1 MRLRRLDLRE
11 AINSK
16 RFLKLSTATAVLV
29 ICGLVLTYATIPD
42 SNGVIH
48 ACYNKS
54 GGSIRVI
61 DDSVTKCNS
70 NETSLSWNVTG
81 PPGPIGP
88 AGPQGAAGPQ
98 GPVGPSNAFVQSFD
112 PGALGFL
119 LSDVPVIVQSIN
131 LPAGSFVITASL
143 EVYSNNTATGFSAF
157 CWLDNGATVVPPG
170 DASILV
176 FRGATGGPGD
186 SANIT
191 IPGWVQLS
199 SPGTVSLQCEG
210 NSRISSNSHIAR
222 SGLSAIQVGSLS
234 VQ

>member
-16 RFLKLSTATAVLV
+16 RFLKLTTATAVLV

-61 DDSVTKCNS
+61 DDSVTKCSS

-88 AGPQGAAGPQ
+88 ADLTW
-98 GPVGPSNAFVQSFD
+98 N
-112 PGALGFL
+112 
-119 LSDVPVIVQSIN
+119 
-131 LPAGSFVITASL
+131 
-143 EVYSNNTATGFSAF
+143 
-157 CWLDNGATVVPPG
+157 
-170 DASILV
+170 
-176 FRGATGGPGD
+176 
-186 SANIT
+186 
-191 IPGWVQLS
+191 
-199 SPGTVSLQCEG
+199 
-210 NSRISSNSHIAR
+210 
-222 SGLSAIQVGSLS
+222 
-234 VQ
+234 

>member
-16 RFLKLSTATAVLV
+16 RYLKLTTAAAVLV

-61 DDSVTKCNS
+61 DDSVTKCSS

-88 AGPQGAAGPQ
+88 ADLTW
-98 GPVGPSNAFVQSFD
+98 N
-112 PGALGFL
+112 
-119 LSDVPVIVQSIN
+119 
-131 LPAGSFVITASL
+131 
-143 EVYSNNTATGFSAF
+143 
-157 CWLDNGATVVPPG
+157 
-170 DASILV
+170 
-176 FRGATGGPGD
+176 
-186 SANIT
+186 
-191 IPGWVQLS
+191 
-199 SPGTVSLQCEG
+199 
-210 NSRISSNSHIAR
+210 
-222 SGLSAIQVGSLS
+222 
-234 VQ
+234 